1 MTNPFESLL
10 EALTGEAGALAR
22 LVECCRAERDLLVA
36 GDVPGLNE
44 NLARQ
49 RSLLEDLGQSEMER
63 REALLEWA
71 PDAPPPGLGED
82 GQKSYPTGPSMSLR
96 RVIALAPPETAAR
109 LEEIRNSLIGAG
121 EELRSLARSNYFLAM
136 RGMEFIDATAQVIAG
151 TVAAHTPT
159 TYAAAG
165 IPTQPKPGALVV
177 DRTA

>member
-1 MTNPFESLL
+1 MTNPFDSLL
-10 EALTGEAGALAR
+10 EALRGEATALTR

-49 RSLLEDLGQSEMER
+49 RTLLEDLGVSEQDR
-63 REALLEWA
+63 RLALAEWA
-71 PDAPPPGLGED
+71 PEAAAAPTEE
-82 GQKSYPTGPSMSLR
+82 GQKSYPTGPSPSLR
-96 RVIALAPPETAAR
+96 RIIGLAPPETAER
-109 LEEIRNSLIGAG
+109 LEEIRLALIAAG

-151 TVAAHTPT
+151 TVAAHTPA